1 MSNPDYKALYE
12 ALLAAHT
19 AYIKAT
25 DARMT
30 AIEDEL
36 YALRGKSG
44 IRPDATWQ
52 PLPKVSWNPDGYLYA
67 APQAG
72 GYVLAENPA

>member
-19 AYIKAT
+19 AYIKVT

-36 YALRGKSG
+36 YVLRGKAG

-52 PLPKVSWNPDGYLYA
+52 PPPKVSWKGRPICL
-67 APQAG
+67 
-72 GYVLAENPA
+72 YVLAENPA